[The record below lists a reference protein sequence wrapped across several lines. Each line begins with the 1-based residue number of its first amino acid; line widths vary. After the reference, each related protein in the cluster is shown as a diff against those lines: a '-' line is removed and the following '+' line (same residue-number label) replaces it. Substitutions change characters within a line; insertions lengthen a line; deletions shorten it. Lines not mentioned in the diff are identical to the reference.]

1 MFAIG
6 FVDDDSEVN
15 HSEERSQNQSP
26 DPEKAAF
33 DDPELYEIHKKLKE
47 LEADVSDIS
56 EGDLSKAGDFACC
69 FRSVD
74 ACYVDNLLHA

>member
-1 MFAIG
+1 MFGIG

-26 DPEKAAF
+26 DPDKAAF

-47 LEADVSDIS
+47 LEAEVSDIS
-56 EGDLSKAGDFACC
+56 EGDLSKTGDLHGMIEVLCC
-69 FRSVD
+69 RNV
-74 ACYVDNLLHA
+74 